1 MTKLYNRKCDLEKR
15 RRLRNNMTET
25 ERLLWDRIK
34 RRKING
40 NKFRR
45 QYSIGGFIIDFYSPG
60 LKIAIE
66 VDGGYHLE
74 EDQKIYDRER
84 QNIFESIGIKVLR
97 FTNDEIFLDIDSV
110 LGQIVKESSITTL
123 SSP

>member
-40 NKFRR
+40 HKFRR
-45 QYSIGGFIIDFYSPG
+45 QYSIGGFIIDFYSPE
-60 LKIAIE
+60 LKTAIE
-66 VDGGYHLE
+66 IDGGYHLE
-74 EDQKIYDRER
+74 EDQRVYDKER
-84 QNIFESIGIKVLR
+84 QRIFESIGIKVLR
-97 FTNDEIFLDIDSV
+97 FTNDEVFSNIDSV
-110 LGQIVKESSITTL
+110 LDQIRKESSITTQ